1 MNITRLQ
8 IKLNRTEMC
17 ENHQKFFLFTC
28 IISSWFACAP
38 NFFLFTSITWSIFES
53 SMMQENLVYCKLQ
66 QSLSAFR
73 MKQLLDNNLSWNR
86 FKQICSF
93 IKRCGCF
100 CRNLEKPAYVYI
112 MCVSVIV
119 PIGGKLGLCH
129 VACWSP
135 PAWLSE
141 EIRRSGRNMA
151 WQAHQHGFMEL
162 RRMHTCEICA
172 HAHTINRRANNR
184 YHREHSPVLSQGH
197 W

>member
-1 MNITRLQ
+1 MKIIT
-8 IKLNRTEMC
+8 NSC
-17 ENHQKFFLFTC
+17 FFLFTC

-38 NFFLFTSITWSIFES
+38 NFFSSLQLLEAFSES

-66 QSLSAFR
+66 QSLSAFC
-73 MKQLLDNNLSWNR
+73 MKQLLDNNLSSNR
-86 FKQICSF
+86 FKPICSF
-93 IKRCGCF
+93 HKRCGCF
-100 CRNLEKPAYVYI
+100 YWNLFKKFKRRAYVYI

-119 PIGGKLGLCH
+119 PIGGKLGLRH
-129 VACWSP
+129 VSCWFP

-162 RRMHTCEICA
+162 RRMHTCETCA
-172 HAHTINRRANNR
+172 HAHTINGRANNR